1 MKATFDRSAYL
12 VLKFLPLLAGI
23 TIATIV
29 SMAPIV
35 QPTVVEIISAQ
46 QPLSIDF
53 FIAVRITL
61 RVLFWVGLVW
71 AAYRTYTESPKP
83 AN

>member
-1 MKATFDRSAYL
+1 MKATFDRSAHL
-12 VLKFLPLLAGI
+12 VVKFLPLLAGT

-29 SMAPIV
+29 SMTPIV
-35 QPTVVEIISAQ
+35 PPTVVEIMSAQ

-71 AAYRTYTESPKP
+71 AAYRTYTDSPKP

>member
-1 MKATFDRSAYL
+1 MKATFDRSAHL
-12 VLKFLPLLAGI
+12 VVKFLPLLAGT

-29 SMAPIV
+29 SMTPIV
-35 QPTVVEIISAQ
+35 PTVVEIMSAQ

-71 AAYRTYTESPKP
+71 AAYRTYTDSPKP